1 MRTFLALCFIAL
13 PLFGKEE
20 SVTERLSDAAD
31 VFSEL
36 MKTPDKSV
44 PQDLLDRAECVVVVP
59 GLKAGAF
66 IVGAKY
72 GKGFILCRR
81 KSGVGW
87 SAPGAIRIEG
97 GSFGFQAGGSASDI
111 VMLVMNDQGVNAVLS
126 SQYTLGGA
134 ADVAAGPV
142 GRSASAQT
150 SGWMNAGILSYSRSR
165 GVFAGVSLQGATL
178 RQDLDDNRALYGKKL
193 ENKEIVTSRVVKSPA
208 VARKLLAELNKYSPR
223 EKKS

>member
-1 MRTFLALCFIAL
+1 MRAFLALCFIAL
-13 PLFGKEE
+13 PLLGKEE
-20 SVTERLSDAAD
+20 TVARRLSEAAD
-31 VFSEL
+31 VFSEV

-44 PQDLLDRAECVVVVP
+44 PQNLLDRAECVVVVP
-59 GLKAGAF
+59 GLKTGAF

-81 KSGVGW
+81 KRGPGW
-87 SAPGAIRIEG
+87 SAPGAVRIEG
-97 GSFGFQAGGSASDI
+97 GSFGFQIGASASDI

-142 GRSASAQT
+142 GRSATAQT

-165 GVFAGVSLQGATL
+165 GVFAGISLQGSTL
-178 RQDLDDNRALYGKKL
+178 KQDLDDNQALYGKKL
-193 ENKEIVTSRVVKSPA
+193 ENKEIVTSRAVKTPA
-208 VARKLLAELNKYSPR
+208 AARRLLAELNKHSPR
-223 EKKS
+223 EKKA